1 MVSEGH
7 PQRRCRQCNEP
18 IRGRRLNYCS
28 DACRTKDRQD
38 AERSGHK
45 TVSMFMRYNI
55 TSAADKIEALR
66 KTAERLAGQ
75 PKTRTDGVVVEL
87 REAGS
92 K

>member
-1 MVSEGH
+1 MS
-7 PQRRCRQCNEP
+7 
-18 IRGRRLNYCS
+18 I
-28 DACRTKDRQD
+28 
-38 AERSGHK
+38 SGHK
-45 TVSMFMRYNI
+45 TISMFNRYNI

-66 KTAERLAGQ
+66 KTAEHFAGQ